1 MRFFYDLSCCGLLF
15 NLLAAFPTA
24 SSANAGHSDLVASL
38 PSSQAQDTFYTAPT
52 GYEFAAPGT
61 ILRIR
66 EANGNLTSI
75 YNASSSVYNIL
86 YRTTN
91 AQYQPAW
98 AVTTL
103 FVPSNSLNSSGGSA
117 LLSYQIPYNTAD
129 VDHSPSYVLGSE
141 LATGLVLS
149 DINSALS
156 RGWFVNVPDFE
167 GPSASFGSGVSEGH
181 ATLDSVRAALSAGFG
196 LSPSARY
203 AMWGYSGGSIASEWA
218 AELQV
223 QYAPELNF
231 SGVALGGLVPNGTTI
246 LHTIDGTPAAG
257 LIPSFLIGVMKQYPE
272 AYQYLVSNLKTSGP
286 YNATGFLAVQNM
298 SYFEAAVAFMNQSIL
313 NDYFVNGTSLFQQPI
328 IQRVF
333 NVDGLMGYHGVPQMP
348 MLIYKATHDEYSPVG
363 DTDSLVARYCE
374 AGANILYQRNMAGNH
389 LDEETNGDA
398 RAFDWLQAAL
408 NGTLMMRRGCTI
420 QNVTI
425 DISSHAPFAL
435 PP

>member
-1 MRFFYDLSCCGLLF
+1 MI
-15 NLLAAFPTA
+15 AARSGPVA
-24 SSANAGHSDLVASL
+24 SSPLL
-38 PSSQAQDTFYTAPT
+38 PTQDAFYTPPI
-52 GYEFAAPGT
+52 GFESSVPGT
-61 ILRIR
+61 ILRLR
-66 EANGNLTSI
+66 AATGNLTSI

-86 YRTTN
+86 YRTTD

-103 FVPSNSLNSSGGSA
+103 FVPSNSSNSSGASG

-129 VDHSPSYVLGSE
+129 VDYSPSYVLGSG
-141 LATGLVLS
+141 LATGLILS
-149 DINSALS
+149 DINSALNH
-156 RGWFVNVPDFE
+156 GWFVNVPDFE

-196 LSPSARY
+196 LSPNARY

-231 SGVALGGLVPNGTTI
+231 SGVALGGLVPNGTSI

-257 LIPSFLIGVMKQYPE
+257 LIPSFIIGVMKQYPE
-272 AYQYLVSNLKTSGP
+272 AYQYLLSSLKTSGP

-298 SYFEAAVAFMNQSIL
+298 SYFEATVAFMNESIL
-313 NDYFVNGTSLFQQPI
+313 NQYFVNGTSFLQQPI

-333 NVDGLMGYHGVPQMP
+333 DVDGLMGYHGVPQMP
-348 MLIYKATHDEYSPVG
+348 MFIYKATHDEYSHVG
-363 DTDSLVARYCE
+363 DTDTLVARYCE
-374 AGANILYQRNMAGNH
+374 GGANILYQRNLVGNH

-398 RAFDWLQAAL
+398 RALDWLKAAL
-408 NGTLMMRRGCTI
+408 DGTLMMPRGCTV
-420 QNVTI
+420 QNVTT
-425 DISSHAPFAL
+425 DNSSHAPFFL

>member
-1 MRFFYDLSCCGLLF
+1 MRCVLGLLAHGLLF
-15 NLLAAFPTA
+15 TFSTALPATPSVVAARSDLAA
-24 SSANAGHSDLVASL
+24 SISL
-38 PSSQAQDTFYTAPT
+38 PPIEDPFYNAPP
-52 GYEFAAPGT
+52 GYEFTAPGT
-61 ILRIR
+61 ILRVR
-66 EANGNLTSI
+66 EATGNLTSI

-91 AQYQPAW
+91 ARYQPSW

-103 FVPSNSLNSSGGSA
+103 FVPLTSPNGPGDDT

-141 LATGLVLS
+141 LASGLILS
-149 DINSALS
+149 DVNSALS
-156 RGWFVNVPDFE
+156 HGWFVNVPDFE

-181 ATLDSVRAALSAGFG
+181 ATLDSVRAVLSAGFG
-196 LSPSARY
+196 LSPNTRC

-231 SGVALGGLVPNGTTI
+231 SGVALGGLVPNGTSI

-257 LIPSFLIGVMKQYPE
+257 LIPSFLVGAMKQYPA

-298 SYFEAAVAFMNQSIL
+298 SYLEAAVAFMNQSVL
-313 NDYFVNGTSLFQQPI
+313 NNYFIDGTSLFQQPI
-328 IQRVF
+328 IQRIF
-333 NVDGLMGYHGVPQMP
+333 NIDGLMGYHGVPQMP
-348 MLIYKATHDEYSPVG
+348 MFIYKAMHDEYSHVG

-374 AGANILYQRNMAGNH
+374 AGANILYQRNTAGNH
-389 LDEETNGDA
+389 LDEETNGDE
-398 RAFDWLQAAL
+398 RAFDWLKAAL
-408 NGTLMMRRGCTI
+408 NGSLMMHRGCTV
-420 QNVTI
+420 QNVTVS
-425 DISSHAPFAL
+425 ISSHAPFAL

>member
-1 MRFFYDLSCCGLLF
+1 MRRILDSFTYALLF
-15 NLLAAFPTA
+15 SLSTALPATSPAIAAR
-24 SSANAGHSDLVASL
+24 SGLVASFPL
-38 PSSQAQDTFYTAPT
+38 PPSQDSFYTAPT
-52 GYEFAAPGT
+52 GYESAAPGT
-61 ILRIR
+61 ILRLR
-66 EANGNLTSI
+66 EAVGNLTSI
-75 YNASSSVYNIL
+75 YNASSAAYNIL
-86 YRTTN
+86 YRTTD

-103 FVPSNSLNSSGGSA
+103 FVPSHPSSDA

-141 LATGLVLS
+141 LATGLILS
-149 DINSALS
+149 DINSALNH
-156 RGWFVNVPDFE
+156 GWFVNVPDFE
-167 GPSASFGSGVSEGH
+167 GPSASFGSGVAEGH
-181 ATLDSVRAALSAGFG
+181 ATLDSVRAVLSAGFG
-196 LSPSARY
+196 LSSDARY

-257 LIPSFLIGVMKQYPE
+257 LIPSFLIGVMKQYPA
-272 AYQYLVSNLKTSGP
+272 AYHYLVSNLKASGP

-298 SYFEAAVAFMNQSIL
+298 SYLEAAVAFMNQSVL
-313 NDYFVNGTSLFQQPI
+313 NDYFINGTSLIQQPI

-333 NVDGLMGYHGVPQMP
+333 DVDGLMGYHGVPQMP
-348 MLIYKATHDEYSPVG
+348 TFMYKATHDEYSPVG
-363 DTDSLVARYCE
+363 DTDSLVARYCN
-374 AGANILYQRNMAGNH
+374 AGANILYQRNRAGNH

-398 RAFDWLQAAL
+398 RAFDWLNAAL
-408 NGTLMMRRGCTI
+408 NGTLMMQRGCTI
-420 QNVTI
+420 QNVTV
-425 DISSHAPFAL
+425 DISSHAPFTL